1 METIT
6 NTSFSLKLFVLYMF
20 CVYLDQLN
28 MSNVGDLSWSWILK
42 DFIQVQKEERK
53 FVVVMFM
60 FSIKQSIR
68 RFHVVVVQLTSRKST
83 KKRDVR
89 AELLF
94 WSLIKPFVFWSRR
107 CGRRRRRSCLSSLMS
122 TINDILAA
130 VSLQTALSG
139 PFPTISEKL
148 LDTRTFNILRCDNLL
163 FCCHAK
169 YGLFAVL
176 SAACCKYDFSFV
188 KI

>member
-20 CVYLDQLN
+20 CVYLDPLN

-60 FSIKQSIR
+60 FSIKRSIR
-68 RFHVVVVQLTSRKST
+68 RFHVVVVQWTSKKCT
-83 KKRDVR
+83 KKRDAR
-89 AELLF
+89 ATELLF
-94 WSLIKPFVFWSRR
+94 CKPIVFWSRG
-107 CGRRRRRSCLSSLMS
+107 CGRRRSCSSSLMLK
-122 TINDILAA
+122 INDILAA
-130 VSLQTALSG
+130 LSLQTALSPG

-148 LDTRTFNILRCDNLL
+148 SDARTFNILRCDNLL

-176 SAACCKYDFSFV
+176 SSACCKYEFSFV
-188 KI
+188 EC

>member
-1 METIT
+1 
-6 NTSFSLKLFVLYMF
+6 MF

-28 MSNVGDLSWSWILK
+28 MSNIGDLSWSWILK

-68 RFHVVVVQLTSRKST
+68 RFHVVVVQWTSKKCT
-83 KKRDVR
+83 KKRDAR

-94 WSLIKPFVFWSRR
+94 WSLIKPIVFWSRR
-107 CGRRRRRSCLSSLMS
+107 CGCRRRRSCLSSLMS

-130 VSLQTALSG
+130 VSLQTALSLG
-139 PFPTISEKL
+139 PFPMTFEKL
-148 LDTRTFNILRCDNLL
+148 LDARTFNILRCDNLL

-176 SAACCKYDFSFV
+176 SSACCKYEFSFV
-188 KI
+188 EC

>member
-1 METIT
+1 MEL
-6 NTSFSLKLFVLYMF
+6 NSLGFYSSSKR
-20 CVYLDQLN
+20 
-28 MSNVGDLSWSWILK
+28 G
-42 DFIQVQKEERK
+42 RK
-53 FVVVMFM
+53 IRRRIFT
-60 FSIKQSIR
+60 FSIKRQIR
-68 RFHVVVVQLTSRKST
+68 RFHVVVVQLTSKKCI
-83 KKRDVR
+83 KKRDAR

-94 WSLIKPFVFWSRR
+94 WSLIKPIVFESRR

-130 VSLQTALSG
+130 VSLQTALSLG

-176 SAACCKYDFSFV
+176 SSLL
-188 KI
+188 

>member
-20 CVYLDQLN
+20 CVYLDPLN

-42 DFIQVQKEERK
+42 RGRK
-53 FVVVMFM
+53 IRRRMFT
-60 FSIKQSIR
+60 FSIKRQIR
-68 RFHVVVVQLTSRKST
+68 RFHVVFVQLTSKKCT
-83 KKRDVR
+83 KKRDAR

-94 WSLIKPFVFWSRR
+94 WSLIKPIVFWSRR
-107 CGRRRRRSCLSSLMS
+107 CGRRRRSCLSSLMS

-139 PFPTISEKL
+139 PFPTISDKL
-148 LDTRTFNILRCDNLL
+148 LDTRTFNILRCDKLL

-169 YGLFAVL
+169 YGLFA
-176 SAACCKYDFSFV
+176 SKFEFPFV
-188 KI
+188 EC